1 MQNLW
6 AAIWGQSDRNFKT
19 NAFQH
24 QLYAENYITNS
35 WLHDWATFTSL
46 HLTTSEQPF
55 QQTSETLWSHLYE
68 RFYFIPFYSIFIF
81 FYFFGHTACM
91 IDPSWR
97 TELGPQ
103 QWNCQVLITGPPGN
117 SPRDFYFKV
126 HFHTQN
132 DLWLCIFT
140 LSLLHVSRTPCLS
153 HYLHITL
160 LKCNINKSFLRSI
173 IPIAF
178 L

>member
-1 MQNLW
+1 MLFNISCILI
-6 AAIWGQSDRNFKT
+6 AIQSMPKAMLLTVDYT
-19 NAFQH
+19 TE
-24 QLYAENYITNS
+24 QLSLHFT
-35 WLHDWATFTSL
+35 WLHQSNHSADFRNTLVSL
-46 HLTTSEQPF
+46 VWEIS
-55 QQTSETLWSHLYE
+55 
-68 RFYFIPFYSIFIF
+68 FYSIL
-81 FYFFGHTACM
+81 FYFYFLLFFWPYSLH
-91 IDPSWR
+91 DPSWR

-103 QWNCQVLITGPPGN
+103 QSKCQVLITGPPGN

-132 DLWLCIFT
+132 GLWLCIFT

-153 HYLHITL
+153 HYLHITIL
-160 LKCNINKSFLRSI
+160 RGNINTSFLRSV

>member
-1 MQNLW
+1 MITRL
-6 AAIWGQSDRNFKT
+6 SNF
-19 NAFQH
+19 H
-24 QLYAENYITNS
+24 
-35 WLHDWATFTSL
+35 FTSL
-46 HLTTSEQPF
+46 DYIRATISADF
-55 QQTSETLWSHLYE
+55 RNTLVSLYE
-68 RFYFIPFYSIFIF
+68 RFYFIPFYSIFIL
-81 FYFFGHTACM
+81 FYFFGQTACM